1 MSQTGTESNAG
12 ARPDGG
18 PTTLTT
24 QVYGRLRGE
33 IIGGQLKPNEKLR
46 LAALR
51 QRLGVGMSAIR
62 EALSRLA
69 AEGLVIAED
78 QRGFRVSPVSREDL
92 EDLTRVRIE
101 IERLAL
107 ERSLR
112 TGDVAWEAGVLA
124 TYHHMARAEKRGQGA
139 GDAEAQLHRRFH
151 DALVAA
157 CGSRWLQRFRQVVYA
172 EAERYR
178 RLAIGPVAR
187 KRREVKAEHQ
197 ELMEAALARDVERAG
212 RAIERHLARA
222 AGPGAR
228 AQRRT
233 AQAAAGPRRPKPS
246 AAKRTAK
253 K

>member
-101 IERLAL
+101 IER
-107 ERSLR
+107 
-112 TGDVAWEAGVLA
+112 
-124 TYHHMARAEKRGQGA
+124 
-139 GDAEAQLHRRFH
+139 
-151 DALVAA
+151 
-157 CGSRWLQRFRQVVYA
+157 
-172 EAERYR
+172 
-178 RLAIGPVAR
+178 
-187 KRREVKAEHQ
+187 
-197 ELMEAALARDVERAG
+197 
-212 RAIERHLARA
+212 HLARA